1 MAKFTKDTPTALQ
14 NLTEDRQREI
24 ARMGQAAGTEV
35 KRRKKTIRE
44 CLKLLGQM
52 KCTDKE
58 KEVVL
63 RSFPDLPE
71 DEIVKNMLVSAAMY
85 QKAAQGDTK
94 AFGKIT
100 ETTGEKT
107 VVVAGD
113 PENPIGTAGVS
124 IEKLKELKV
133 LLEGE
138 E

>member
-1 MAKFTKDTPTALQ
+1 MPQFTKDTPTAFQ
-14 NLTEDRQREI
+14 NLTEEQRS
-24 ARMGQAAGTEV
+24 AMGRMGRLAGAEKQRQ
-35 KRRKKTIRE
+35 KRSIRE
-44 CLKLLGQM
+44 CLKILGQM

-85 QKAAQGDTK
+85 QKAAQGDTR

-113 PENPIGTAGVS
+113 PENPIGGGNVS
-124 IEKLKELKV
+124 IEKLKELKG
-133 LLEGE
+133 LLESDE
-138 E
+138 

>member
-14 NLTEDRQREI
+14 NLTEAQRSEMGRI
-24 ARMGQAAGTEV
+24 GQAASAAKKKE
-35 KRRKKTIRE
+35 KRTIRE

-113 PENPIGTAGVS
+113 PENPIGNAGVS

>member
-1 MAKFTKDTPTALQ
+1 MPQFTKDTPTAFQ
-14 NLTEDRQREI
+14 NLSEERRREL
-24 ARMGQAAGTEV
+24 ARIGQAGQV
-35 KRRKKTIRE
+35 RHKKMQKSIRE
-44 CLKLLGQM
+44 CLKILGQM

-85 QKAAQGDTK
+85 QKAAQGDTR

-113 PENPIGTAGVS
+113 PDNPIGGGNVS
-124 IEKLKELKV
+124 IEKLKELKG
-133 LLEGE
+133 LLESDE
-138 E
+138 